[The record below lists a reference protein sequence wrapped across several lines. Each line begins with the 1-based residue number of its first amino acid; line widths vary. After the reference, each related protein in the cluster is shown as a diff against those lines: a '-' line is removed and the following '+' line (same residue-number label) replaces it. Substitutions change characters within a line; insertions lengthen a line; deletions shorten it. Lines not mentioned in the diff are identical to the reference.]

1 MVFLQ
6 GHGVSA
12 TYAAKIFKRYGKEA
26 VRTVQANPYR
36 LAADIHG
43 IGFITADKIAR
54 CLGVPAD
61 SILRAEEGTLYV
73 LTQFINEG
81 HVCYPYVPLAEESV
95 KLLEV
100 NPDVVQQAL
109 LNLDAACRWYLKQP
123 RCLSSLRCICSIR
136 GSGSTLNRRHPCIR
150 DIWGSDGS

>member
-1 MVFLQ
+1 MAKRIVRLFQLDTLEVIENSPQRLLEVEGIGEKRVEMIVKAWDEHKEVKEIMVFLQ

-81 HVCYPYVPLAEESV
+81 HVCYPYVPLAE
-95 KLLEV
+95 K
-100 NPDVVQQAL
+100 
-109 LNLDAACRWYLKQP
+109 R
-123 RCLSSLRCICSIR
+123 SSC
-136 GSGSTLNRRHPCIR
+136 
-150 DIWGSDGS
+150 